1 MSFVK
6 KLVKSDI
13 TKQIFHPSFIFII
26 FEKNDFKSTYGK
38 NENKRNR
45 KTTESP

>member
-1 MSFVK
+1 M
-6 KLVKSDI
+6 

-26 FEKNDFKSTYGK
+26 FEKHDFKSTYGK
-38 NENKRNR
+38 NENKRNENKR